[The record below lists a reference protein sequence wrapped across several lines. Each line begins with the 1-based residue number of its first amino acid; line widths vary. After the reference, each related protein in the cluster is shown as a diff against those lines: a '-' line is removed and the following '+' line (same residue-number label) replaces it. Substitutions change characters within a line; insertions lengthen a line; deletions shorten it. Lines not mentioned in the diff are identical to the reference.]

1 VNPLN
6 ALYEAVAWVFK
17 QIYAVT
23 SPIFGDSSG
32 WTWALTIVLLVVLMR
47 LIMVPLFIKQMHT
60 TRRMTALAPQMSA
73 LRKKYKND
81 KQTLNTEMMKLYQE
95 AGVNPLMGCL
105 PVLAQLPM
113 FFALF
118 SVLRA
123 IAEWQPGDAPKYGLT
138 TAMMES
144 AQNAKILGVTIADKF
159 LSSSTPLHAKIVI
172 LIAVLLS
179 MITTYL
185 TVRQSMKRG
194 MMPTTPD
201 SPMGNSQKYMAYI
214 MPFFALS
221 GLYWPFGLV
230 LYWVT
235 TNVWTLGQ
243 QYVLFTKF
251 PAPVMAGTAD
261 GSSTLSITTTKPPAR
276 PAPGRG
282 RKTDPPPAGQPG
294 DAKTGGQAP
303 ASGKPAAGGKPAPA
317 SGKLP
322 SASGKP
328 ASTGRPAAG
337 QQARKPATSSPSSQA
352 QGNGGQAARKPA
364 ASGKPAA
371 APGKPA
377 AGGKPAASRPMGP
390 SRPVTSSRPAAANG
404 SDNGS
409 EGRGGMLRRFGR
421 GRSEPAP
428 EQPAEPDVKL
438 VRQQRQRQSRSKRTG
453 GKG

>member
-1 VNPLN
+1 MNPLN
-6 ALYEAVAWVFK
+6 PLYDAVAWVVK
-17 QIYAVT
+17 QLYAVL
-23 SPIFGDSSG
+23 SPIFGASSG
-32 WTWALTIVLLVVLMR
+32 WTWALTIVLLVALMR

-105 PVLAQLPM
+105 PVVAQLPM

-123 IAEWQPGDAPKYGLT
+123 IAEWQPGDPPKYGLT
-138 TAMMES
+138 TTMMVS
-144 AQNAKILGVTIADKF
+144 AQHAKILGVTIADKF

-172 LIAVLLS
+172 LLTVVVS

-235 TNVWTLGQ
+235 TNLWTLGQ

-251 PAPVMAGTAD
+251 PTPALAGTA
-261 GSSTLSITTTKPPAR
+261 GSSSTPVITTAKRSLR
-276 PAPGRG
+276 PGPGRG

-294 DAKTGGQAP
+294 DAKPGGQAP
-303 ASGKPAAGGKPAPA
+303 ADGKPAAGGKPA
-317 SGKLP
+317 
-322 SASGKP
+322 SADGKP
-328 ASTGRPAAG
+328 ASTARPAAG
-337 QQARKPATSSPSSQA
+337 QQARKPAASSPSGQA

-364 ASGKPAA
+364 AAGGKPAPASGKPAA
-371 APGKPA
+371 GSKPA
-377 AGGKPAASRPMGP
+377 SSRPMGP
-390 SRPVTSSRPAAANG
+390 SRPVTGSRPAAANG
-404 SDNGS
+404 SDSGS
-409 EGRGGMLRRFGR
+409 DGRGGMLRRLGR

-428 EQPAEPDVKL
+428 EQSAEPEVKL
-438 VRQQRQRQSRSKRTG
+438 VRQQRQRQSRSKR
-453 GKG
+453 KG